1 MKGYTCVA
9 KVPIYSAGRHFDC
22 EFKQITSSNDA
33 TQYSTQRIPK
43 TYIKNQRENDYNK
56 EISCLFSV
64 HTCFIVYSIIITKK
78 Y

>member
-22 EFKQITSSNDA
+22 EFKWITSSNDA

-43 TYIKNQRENDYNK
+43 HTSRIKEK
-56 EISCLFSV
+56 
-64 HTCFIVYSIIITKK
+64 TIIIKK
-78 Y
+78 